1 MSVEAPGLATMTPTT
16 NPPEQRHVRIQATGP
31 TARLE
36 IDGQDLADQ
45 VRSYELRHTVGQL
58 PELQLLLRPTANPVW
73 EGAARVVVGEDPDP
87 DPDPADAAFLAALG
101 PAETERALLARLDL
115 LDGGAHEFARALLTQ
130 LGEWAP
136 GVRQPGEHGAVDG

>member
-1 MSVEAPGLATMTPTT
+1 MTPT

-45 VRSYELRHTVGQL
+45 VRSYELRHIAGQL
-58 PELQLLLRPTANPVW
+58 PEIQLLLRPTANPEW
-73 EGAARVVVGEDPDP
+73 EGTARVVVGEDPDP
-87 DPDPADAAFLAALG
+87 GPAAAAFLAALD
-101 PAETERALLARLDL
+101 PAETERAVLARHDL
-115 LDGGAHEFARALLTQ
+115 LDGGAHEFTRALFTQ
-130 LGEWAP
+130 LGEWAL